1 LYALQMPQAR
11 LQRTLSGTGRDD
23 ERNGSAIN
31 IDEHRVHESHERH
44 TIFTFV
50 TATTSTRAC
59 QRDRL
64 LAAPLFADA
73 RWVRPRRRRI
83 DFAALRYPWI
93 G

>member
-1 LYALQMPQAR
+1 MPQAR

-23 ERNGSAIN
+23 ERIGSAIN

-50 TATTSTRAC
+50 TATTSTRASP
-59 QRDRL
+59 RDQL
-64 LAAPLFADA
+64 LAILLFTDA
-73 RWVRPRRRRI
+73 RWVQPRRRRI